1 MKEKD
6 VTNKRKMEIWK
17 FQSYR
22 LRGSTSGN
30 YHCICRLAVKG
41 KKVTSDD
48 YISVDFVHACVKEN
62 RLLDM
67 DKYRYEK
74 YLSILHY

>member
-1 MKEKD
+1 MTKNGNLKIS
-6 VTNKRKMEIWK
+6 KL
-17 FQSYR
+17 Q
-22 LRGSTSGN
+22 TSWILVDP
-30 YHCICRLAVKG
+30 CICRLAVKG